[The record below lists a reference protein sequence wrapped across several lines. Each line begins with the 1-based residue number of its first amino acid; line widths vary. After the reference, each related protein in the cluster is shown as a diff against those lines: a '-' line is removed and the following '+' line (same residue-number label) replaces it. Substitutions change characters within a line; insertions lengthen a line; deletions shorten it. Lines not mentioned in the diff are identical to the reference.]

1 MASLVLSGDTS
12 GSITVSAPAVAG
24 SNTQTL
30 VATTGTLAPIV
41 SGTAITLTNQTAP
54 EFTGIPSW
62 VKRITV
68 VLNGVSANNTGSWL
82 LQIGDAG
89 GYETSGYAG
98 TGDTWAAT
106 PGASLWSGSGFRL
119 NQSTTTAAAVNNAI
133 ATLVLLGSN
142 TWVFQY
148 VGGNTNAASLQL
160 SAGAKTLSDTLTQIR
175 LYVDGTIQFD
185 AGTINI
191 LYE

>member
-12 GSITVSAPAVAG
+12 GTITVSAPAVSG

-54 EFTGIPSW
+54 EFTSIPSW
-62 VKRITV
+62 VKRITI
-68 VLNGVSANNTGSWL
+68 VLNGVSANGTGAWL

-98 TGDTWAAT
+98 SGDSWAAAVDT
-106 PGASLWSGSGFRL
+106 SLWSGSGFRL
-119 NQSTTTAAAVNNAI
+119 NDTTTTAAVVTNAI

-148 VGGNTNAASLQL
+148 VGGNTNATALNL